1 MVRVCV
7 ESGTK
12 STGDQSELIDLQ
24 NVEKITFS
32 KKRNFEK
39 PLLVK
44 ARTSI
49 DYTMATHSESL
60 ILQFAAEILNKQINP
75 KVHHHLRM
83 FKCYFGVSPFI
94 AGCILDRLND
104 QHLCFRSASDVRHLL
119 WALLFLK
126 VYSFE
131 EVLARLVGY
140 TPKTYRQHVWSM
152 LKNLAA
158 LSVVSTIQYEYVGDG
173 RRRPSPLLLALKHLP
188 LFSTSCRYSGR
199 TDISIAM
206 DLDA

>member
-1 MVRVCV
+1 MCA
-7 ESGTK
+7 
-12 STGDQSELIDLQ
+12 L
-24 NVEKITFS
+24 
-32 KKRNFEK
+32 
-39 PLLVK
+39 
-44 ARTSI
+44 
-49 DYTMATHSESL
+49 
-60 ILQFAAEILNKQINP
+60 
-75 KVHHHLRM
+75 

-104 QHLCFRSASDVRHLL
+104 EHLCFQNASDVRHLL

-158 LSVVSTIQYEYVGDG
+158 LSVVSTGTEYVGG
-173 RRRPSPLLLALKHLP
+173 R
-188 LFSTSCRYSGR
+188 TSVAFAAHSHSCSFPFFFTCRYNGR
-199 TDISIAM
+199 IDISIAM